1 MALFQLPL
9 SVRELNGMTISVYP
23 QLTLIERDGN
33 RKRYIGYPIK
43 MAVRLFRNEFPKR
56 RKKQT
61 HGKN

>member
-1 MALFQLPL
+1 MALFTLPL
-9 SVRELNGMTISVYP
+9 SVREINGMTVSVYP
-23 QLTLIERDGN
+23 QLTLIERDGH

-56 RKKQT
+56 KNKQK